1 MCQVITMEKK
11 YLEAG
16 KITNTHGVRGEVRI
30 TPWADSAQFLRR
42 FSVFYIDEKPVR
54 VVSSRI
60 HKSQLIAKLEGVD
73 DVNAAMGLKNRVI
86 CIDRADARLP
96 NGRFFVQDLLGLP
109 VRGDDGADLGT
120 LADVL
125 ELPQGK
131 VYVVRGDREI
141 LIPDVPEFILNVDAE
156 EGLTVHLIEGM

>member
-96 NGRFFVQDLLGLP
+96 KGRFFVQDLLGLP

>member
-1 MCQVITMEKK
+1 M
-11 YLEAG
+11 EAG

-54 VVSSRI
+54 VASSRV
-60 HKSQLIAKLEGVD
+60 HKNQLIAKLEGVD
-73 DVNAAMGLKNRVI
+73 DVNTAMALKNRVI
-86 CIDRADARLP
+86 CIDRADVKLP
-96 NGRFFVQDLLGLP
+96 KGRFFVQDLLGLP
-109 VRGDDGADLGT
+109 VRDEDGAQLGT

-125 ELPQGK
+125 ELPQGN

-141 LIPDVPEFILNVDAE
+141 LIPDVPEFILDMDAE
-156 EGLTVHLIEGM
+156 NGLTVHLIEGM